1 LISLA
6 YNSVVDVEFA
16 CKEGN
21 QMANKEYT
29 VGIDLGTTNSVISWV
44 KPDGN
49 VEVIPNA
56 EGNRTTPSI
65 VSFSKT
71 GEIIVGEPAKRQSI
85 LNAERTVRSIK
96 RKMGSDFKV
105 KIDDKEYTPQEI
117 SAYILK
123 KLKADGEAYLGGK
136 ITKAVITCPAYFN
149 DAQRQATKE
158 AGIIAGLEVQRIIN
172 EPTAAAVA
180 YGIDK
185 KKGDKKI
192 IVYDLGGGTF
202 DVSVLDIGDGVVEV
216 LSTSGNNHLGGDDF
230 DQRLIDYIAEDFR
243 KKNNVDLRKDK
254 QAFQRLKDAAERAK
268 IELSSKYETEIS
280 LPFITATADG
290 PLHLEMKITRSTLES
305 LIKDL
310 VEGTREQIERA
321 LNDAKLSPKE
331 VDEVLLVG
339 GSTRIP
345 MVQSFI
351 KSIFGKDPNKNI
363 NPDEA
368 VAIGAA
374 LQSGI
379 LSGSVESDL
388 VLVDVTPLT
397 LGVEVMG
404 GLMEPIIERNSTV
417 PVKKSKV
424 FTTAADGQTEVEVAV
439 FQGERT
445 MARDNMSLG
454 SFKLTGIAPAP
465 RGVPQI
471 EVTFD
476 IDSDGIVHVSAKDL
490 GTNREQSMVVSGR
503 QKMSEEDIKRI
514 VEEAKKYEEQDK
526 QKKQEVEL
534 KNQAD
539 QLAYSMEKL
548 LNESGDKISSEDR
561 GKLEGLVKDLRDA
574 LSEDNIQRIKLL
586 FDQLQKESMRVG
598 QSVYQKAQA
607 QAPADGGPQEG
618 ENHDSDTGTEYIP
631 PEDSK

>member
-1 LISLA
+1 
-6 YNSVVDVEFA
+6 V
-16 CKEGN
+16 
-21 QMANKEYT
+21 ANKEYT
-29 VGIDLGTTNSVISWV
+29 VGIDLGTTYSVVAWV
-44 KPDGN
+44 KPDGV

-85 LNAERTVRSIK
+85 LNADRTVRSIK
-96 RKMGSDFKV
+96 RKMGSDYTI
-105 KIDDKEYTPQEI
+105 KIDDKNFTPQEI
-117 SAYILK
+117 SAYVIK
-123 KLKADGEAYLGGK
+123 KLKTDAESYLGGK
-136 ITKAVITCPAYFN
+136 VTKAVITCPAYFN

-158 AGIIAGLEVQRIIN
+158 AGVIAGLDVQRIIN

-185 KKGDKKI
+185 KQGDRKI

-202 DVSVLDIGDGVVEV
+202 DVSLLDIGDGVVEV

-268 IELSSKYETEIS
+268 IELSSKYETEVS
-280 LPFITATADG
+280 LPFITATAEG
-290 PLHLEMKITRSTLES
+290 PLHLEMKITRSTFES
-305 LIKDL
+305 LVKDL
-310 VEGTREQIERA
+310 VEGTREQVERA
-321 LNDAKLSPKE
+321 MNDAKVSPKD

-339 GSTRIP
+339 GSTRTP

-351 KSIFGKDPNKNI
+351 KSIFGKEPNKNI

-404 GLMEPIIERNSTV
+404 GLLEPIIERNSTV
-417 PVKKSKV
+417 PVKRSKV

-439 FQGERT
+439 HQGERS

-454 SFKLTGIAPAP
+454 SFRLTGIAPAP
-465 RGVPQI
+465 RGIPQI

-503 QKMSEEDIKRI
+503 QKMSEEEIKRI
-514 VEEAKKYEEQDK
+514 VEDAKKYEEQDK
-526 QKKQEVEL
+526 KRKQEVEL

-539 QLAYSMEKL
+539 QLAYSIEKL
-548 LNESGDKISSEDR
+548 LSDSGDKISSEDR
-561 GKLEGLVKDLRDA
+561 GKLEGLIKDLRDA
-574 LSEDNIQRIKLL
+574 LNQDNMQRVKLL

-598 QSVYQKAQA
+598 QSVYEKTQA
-607 QAPADGGPQEG
+607 QSGQAGEDSGNVEGG
-618 ENHDSDTGTEYIP
+618 GTEYIP
-631 PEDSK
+631 PEESK

>member
-1 LISLA
+1 
-6 YNSVVDVEFA
+6 
-16 CKEGN
+16 
-21 QMANKEYT
+21 MANKEYT

-71 GEIIVGEPAKRQSI
+71 GEIIVGEPAKRQTI
-85 LNAERTVRSIK
+85 LNADRTVRSVK
-96 RKMGSDFKV
+96 RKMGSDYKV

-123 KLKADGEAYLGGK
+123 KMKADAEAYLGGK
-136 ITKAVITCPAYFN
+136 ITQAVITCPAYFN

-185 KKGDKKI
+185 KRGDKKI

-230 DQRLIDYIAEDFR
+230 DQRLIDHIAEDFR

-268 IELSSKYETEIS
+268 IELSSKFETEIS

-321 LNDAKLSPKE
+321 MSDAKLSPKE
-331 VDEVLLVG
+331 IDEVLLVG

-417 PVKKSKV
+417 PVKRSKV

-439 FQGERT
+439 YQGERT

-503 QKMSEEDIKRI
+503 QKMSEEEIKRV

-526 QKKQEVEL
+526 QKKQEIEL

-539 QLAYSMEKL
+539 QLAYSIDKL
-548 LNESGDKISSEDR
+548 LSESGDKISSEDR

-574 LSEDNIQRIKLL
+574 INEDNIQRIKLL

-598 QSVYQKAQA
+598 QSVYQKTQA
-607 QAPADGGPQEG
+607 QTPADGVTQEG
-618 ENHDSDTGTEYIP
+618 ENNDSDSGTEYIP

>member
-1 LISLA
+1 
-6 YNSVVDVEFA
+6 
-16 CKEGN
+16 
-21 QMANKEYT
+21 MANKEYT
-29 VGIDLGTTNSVISWV
+29 VGIDLGTTNSVIAWV
-44 KPDGN
+44 KQDGS

-71 GEIIVGEPAKRQSI
+71 GEIVVGEPAKRQAI
-85 LNAERTVRSIK
+85 LNADRTVRSIK
-96 RKMGSDFKV
+96 RKMGSDYTI
-105 KIDDKEYTPQEI
+105 KIDEKEYTPQEI

-123 KLKADGEAYLGGK
+123 KMKADAEAYLGGK
-136 ITKAVITCPAYFN
+136 VTKAVITCPAYFN

-158 AGIIAGLEVQRIIN
+158 AGIIAGMEVLRIIN

-185 KKGDKKI
+185 KQGDRKI

-202 DVSVLDIGDGVVEV
+202 DVSLLDIGDGVVEV

-230 DQRLIDYIAEDFR
+230 DQLLIDYIAEDFR

-268 IELSSKYETEIS
+268 IELSAKYETEVS

-290 PLHLEMKITRSTLES
+290 PLHLEMKITRSTFES

-321 LNDAKLSPKE
+321 MSDAKVSPKE
-331 VDEVLLVG
+331 VDEILLVG

-351 KSIFGKDPNKNI
+351 KSIFGKEPNKNI

-368 VAIGAA
+368 VAVGAA

-379 LSGSVESDL
+379 LAGSVESDL

-404 GLMEPIIERNSTV
+404 GLLEPIIERNSTV
-417 PVKKSKV
+417 PVKRSKV

-439 FQGERT
+439 YQGERS
-445 MARDNMSLG
+445 MAGDNVSLG

-465 RGVPQI
+465 RGIPQI

-503 QKMSEEDIKRI
+503 QKMSEEEIKRI
-514 VEEAKKYEEQDK
+514 VEDAKKYEEQDK
-526 QKKQEVEL
+526 KKKQEVEL

-539 QLAYSMEKL
+539 QLAYSIEKL
-548 LNESGDKISSEDR
+548 LKDSGDKISSEDR

-574 LSEDNIQRIKLL
+574 INQDNIQRVKLL

-598 QSVYQKAQA
+598 QSVYQKTQA
-607 QAPADGGPQEG
+607 KTGQGPENGGEVNDGGA
-618 ENHDSDTGTEYIP
+618 EYIP
-631 PEDSK
+631 PQDNQ

>member
-1 LISLA
+1 
-6 YNSVVDVEFA
+6 
-16 CKEGN
+16 
-21 QMANKEYT
+21 MANKEYT

-71 GEIIVGEPAKRQSI
+71 GEIIVGEPAKRQTI
-85 LNAERTVRSIK
+85 LNADRTVRSVK
-96 RKMGSDFKV
+96 RKMGSDYKV

-123 KLKADGEAYLGGK
+123 KMKADAEAYLGGK
-136 ITKAVITCPAYFN
+136 ITQAVITCPAYFN

-185 KKGDKKI
+185 KRGDKKI

-230 DQRLIDYIAEDFR
+230 DQRLIDHIAEDFR

-268 IELSSKYETEIS
+268 IELSSKFETEIS

-321 LNDAKLSPKE
+321 MSDA
-331 VDEVLLVG
+331 
-339 GSTRIP
+339 
-345 MVQSFI
+345 
-351 KSIFGKDPNKNI
+351 
-363 NPDEA
+363 
-368 VAIGAA
+368 
-374 LQSGI
+374 
-379 LSGSVESDL
+379 
-388 VLVDVTPLT
+388 
-397 LGVEVMG
+397 
-404 GLMEPIIERNSTV
+404 NSL
-417 PVKKSKV
+417 
-424 FTTAADGQTEVEVAV
+424 
-439 FQGERT
+439 R
-445 MARDNMSLG
+445 
-454 SFKLTGIAPAP
+454 
-465 RGVPQI
+465 
-471 EVTFD
+471 
-476 IDSDGIVHVSAKDL
+476 
-490 GTNREQSMVVSGR
+490 
-503 QKMSEEDIKRI
+503 KR
-514 VEEAKKYEEQDK
+514 
-526 QKKQEVEL
+526 
-534 KNQAD
+534 
-539 QLAYSMEKL
+539 
-548 LNESGDKISSEDR
+548 
-561 GKLEGLVKDLRDA
+561 
-574 LSEDNIQRIKLL
+574 
-586 FDQLQKESMRVG
+586 
-598 QSVYQKAQA
+598 
-607 QAPADGGPQEG
+607 
-618 ENHDSDTGTEYIP
+618 
-631 PEDSK
+631 

>member
-1 LISLA
+1 
-6 YNSVVDVEFA
+6 
-16 CKEGN
+16 
-21 QMANKEYT
+21 MASKEYT

-71 GEIIVGEPAKRQSI
+71 GEIIVGEPAKRQTI
-85 LNAERTVRSIK
+85 LNADRTVRSIK
-96 RKMGSDFKV
+96 RKIGSDFTV
-105 KIDDKEYTPQEI
+105 KIDDKEYSPQEI

-123 KLKADGEAYLGGK
+123 KMKTDAEAYLGGK
-136 ITKAVITCPAYFN
+136 ITQAVITCPAYFN

-180 YGIDK
+180 YGIDMK
-185 KKGDKKI
+185 RGDKKI

-216 LSTSGNNHLGGDDF
+216 LSTSGNNDLGGDDF
-230 DQRLIDYIAEDFR
+230 DQRLIDHIAEDFR

-268 IELSSKYETEIS
+268 IELSSKFETEIS

-321 LNDAKLSPKE
+321 MSDAKLTPKE
-331 VDEVLLVG
+331 IDEVLLVG

-345 MVQSFI
+345 MVQTFI
-351 KSIFGKDPNKNI
+351 KSIFGKDANKNI

-404 GLMEPIIERNSTV
+404 GLLQTARQ
-417 PVKKSKV
+417 KSKWQSIREKELWRE
-424 FTTAADGQTEVEVAV
+424 TICHSEV
-439 FQGERT
+439 
-445 MARDNMSLG
+445 
-454 SFKLTGIAPAP
+454 
-465 RGVPQI
+465 
-471 EVTFD
+471 
-476 IDSDGIVHVSAKDL
+476 
-490 GTNREQSMVVSGR
+490 
-503 QKMSEEDIKRI
+503 
-514 VEEAKKYEEQDK
+514 
-526 QKKQEVEL
+526 
-534 KNQAD
+534 
-539 QLAYSMEKL
+539 
-548 LNESGDKISSEDR
+548 SS
-561 GKLEGLVKDLRDA
+561 
-574 LSEDNIQRIKLL
+574 
-586 FDQLQKESMRVG
+586 
-598 QSVYQKAQA
+598 
-607 QAPADGGPQEG
+607 
-618 ENHDSDTGTEYIP
+618 
-631 PEDSK
+631 

>member
-1 LISLA
+1 
-6 YNSVVDVEFA
+6 
-16 CKEGN
+16 
-21 QMANKEYT
+21 MANKEYT

-71 GEIIVGEPAKRQSI
+71 GEIIVGEPAKRQTI
-85 LNAERTVRSIK
+85 LNADRTVRSVK
-96 RKMGSDFKV
+96 RKMGSDYKV

-123 KLKADGEAYLGGK
+123 KMKADAEAYLGGK
-136 ITKAVITCPAYFN
+136 ITQAVITCPAYFN

-185 KKGDKKI
+185 KRGDKKI

-230 DQRLIDYIAEDFR
+230 DQRLIDHIAEDFR

-268 IELSSKYETEIS
+268 IELSSKFETEIS

-321 LNDAKLSPKE
+321 MSDAKLSPKE
-331 VDEVLLVG
+331 IDEVLLVG

-417 PVKKSKV
+417 PVKRSKV

-439 FQGERT
+439 YQGERT

-503 QKMSEEDIKRI
+503 QKMSEEEIKRV

-526 QKKQEVEL
+526 QKKQEIEL

-539 QLAYSMEKL
+539 QLAYSIDKL
-548 LNESGDKISSEDR
+548 LSESGDKISSEDR

-574 LSEDNIQRIKLL
+574 INEDNIQRIKLL

-607 QAPADGGPQEG
+607 QTPADGVPQEG
-618 ENHDSDTGTEYIP
+618 DNNDSDSGTEYIP

>member
-1 LISLA
+1 
-6 YNSVVDVEFA
+6 
-16 CKEGN
+16 
-21 QMANKEYT
+21 MANKQYT
-29 VGIDLGTTNSVISWV
+29 VGIDLGTTYSVVAWV

-65 VSFSKT
+65 VSFSKS
-71 GEIIVGEPAKRQSI
+71 GEIMVGEPAKRQAI
-85 LNAERTVRSIK
+85 LNADRTVRSIK
-96 RKMGSDFKV
+96 RKMGTDYTI
-105 KIDDKEYTPQEI
+105 KIDDKVYTPQEI

-123 KLKADGEAYLGGK
+123 KLKTDAEAYLGGK
-136 ITKAVITCPAYFN
+136 VNKAVITCPAYFN

-158 AGIIAGLEVQRIIN
+158 AGIIAGLDVQRIIN

-185 KKGDKKI
+185 KEGDRKI

-202 DVSVLDIGDGVVEV
+202 DVSILDIGDGVIEV

-254 QAFQRLKDAAERAK
+254 QAFQRLRDVAERAK

-280 LPFITATADG
+280 LPFITATAEG
-290 PLHLEMKITRSTLES
+290 PLHLEMKITRSTFES

-310 VEGTREQIERA
+310 VEGTREQVERA
-321 LNDAKLSPKE
+321 MSDANVTPKE
-331 VDEVLLVG
+331 VDEILLVG

-351 KSIFGKDPNKNI
+351 KSIFGKEPNKNI

-374 LQSGI
+374 LQSAI
-379 LSGSVESDL
+379 LAGSIESDL

-404 GLMEPIIERNSTV
+404 GLLEPIIERNATV
-417 PVKKSKV
+417 PVKRSKV
-424 FTTAADGQTEVEVAV
+424 FTTAGDGQTEVEVAV
-439 FQGERT
+439 YQGERS
-445 MARDNMSLG
+445 MAKDNMSLG

-465 RGVPQI
+465 RGIPQI

-476 IDSDGIVHVSAKDL
+476 IDSDGIVNVSAKDL

-503 QKMSEEDIKRI
+503 QKMSEEEIKKI
-514 VEEAKKYEEQDK
+514 VEDAKKYEEFDK

-539 QLAYSMEKL
+539 QLAYSIDKL
-548 LNESGDKISSEDR
+548 LSESGDKISSEDR
-561 GKLEGLVKDLRDA
+561 GKLENLVKDLRDA
-574 LSEDNIQRIKLL
+574 LSQENMQKVKLL

-598 QSVYQKAQA
+598 QSVYQQTQA
-607 QAPADGGPQEG
+607 TSQPGSEDGSS
-618 ENHDSDTGTEYIP
+618 ENSDGTEYIP
-631 PEDSK
+631 PENN

>member
-1 LISLA
+1 
-6 YNSVVDVEFA
+6 
-16 CKEGN
+16 
-21 QMANKEYT
+21 MANKEYT
-29 VGIDLGTTNSVISWV
+29 VGIDLGTTNSVIAWV
-44 KPDGN
+44 KQDGG

-71 GEIIVGEPAKRQSI
+71 GEIVVGEPAKRQAI
-85 LNAERTVRSIK
+85 LNADRTVRSIK
-96 RKMGSDFKV
+96 RKMGSDYTI
-105 KIDDKEYTPQEI
+105 KIDEKDYTPQEI

-123 KLKADGEAYLGGK
+123 KMKADAEAYLGGK
-136 ITKAVITCPAYFN
+136 VTKAVITCPAYFN

-158 AGIIAGLEVQRIIN
+158 GGIIAGMEVLRIIN

-185 KKGDKKI
+185 KQGDRKI

-202 DVSVLDIGDGVVEV
+202 DVSLLDIGDGVVEV

-230 DQRLIDYIAEDFR
+230 DQLLIDYIAEDFR

-268 IELSSKYETEIS
+268 IELSAKYETEIS

-290 PLHLEMKITRSTLES
+290 PLHLEMKITRSTFES

-321 LNDAKLSPKE
+321 MSDAKVSPKE
-331 VDEVLLVG
+331 VDEILLVG

-351 KSIFGKDPNKNI
+351 KSIFGKEPNKNI

-368 VAIGAA
+368 VAVGAA

-379 LSGSVESDL
+379 LAGSVESDL

-404 GLMEPIIERNSTV
+404 GLLEPIIERNSTV
-417 PVKKSKV
+417 PVKRSKV

-439 FQGERT
+439 YQGERS
-445 MARDNMSLG
+445 MAKDNMALG

-465 RGVPQI
+465 RGIPQI

-514 VEEAKKYEEQDK
+514 VEDARKYEEQDK
-526 QKKQEVEL
+526 KKKQEIEL

-539 QLAYSMEKL
+539 QLAYSIEKL
-548 LNESGDKISSEDR
+548 LKDSGDKISSEDR

-574 LSEDNIQRIKLL
+574 INQDNIQRVKLL

-598 QSVYQKAQA
+598 QSVYQKTQA
-607 QAPADGGPQEG
+607 QTGQGPESGGEGNDG
-618 ENHDSDTGTEYIP
+618 GTEYIP
-631 PEDSK
+631 PEDNQ

>member
-1 LISLA
+1 
-6 YNSVVDVEFA
+6 
-16 CKEGN
+16 
-21 QMANKEYT
+21 MANKEYT

-71 GEIIVGEPAKRQSI
+71 GEIIVGEPAKRQTI
-85 LNAERTVRSIK
+85 LNADRTVRSIK

-105 KIDDKEYTPQEI
+105 RIDDKEYTPQEI

-123 KLKADGEAYLGGK
+123 KMKADGEAYLGGK

-180 YGIDK
+180 YGTDK
-185 KKGDKKI
+185 KQGDKKI

-321 LNDAKLSPKE
+321 MSDAKLSPKE

-417 PVKKSKV
+417 PVKRSKV

-503 QKMSEEDIKRI
+503 QKMSEEDIKRV

-526 QKKQEVEL
+526 QKKQEIEL

-539 QLAYSMEKL
+539 QLAYSIEKL

-574 LSEDNIQRIKLL
+574 LNEDNIQRVKLL

-598 QSVYQKAQA
+598 QSVYQKTQA
-607 QAPADGGPQEG
+607 QTPADGGPQEG
-618 ENHDSDTGTEYIP
+618 ENNDSDNGTEYIP